1 MRKINLFILIVL
13 LIPFGWVKGQ
23 TAMPDSSAVVFIN
36 INVWDGLQD
45 SLLKNAQV
53 VVVGNRIYQV
63 GSGVTLPAGAKIIDG
78 KGGTLMPGL
87 SDAHVHLMFNMPM
100 DQLYNSA
107 PLAYVAARAVKGAA
121 NFLHQGF
128 TTVRDMGGPVG
139 GIKRAIDEGVIEG
152 PRIYPSQALVSQ
164 TSGHG
169 DMRNPNEVDSRLAGN
184 IAPAFAWEG
193 WSYLADGRPEVLNAV
208 RENLRHGASQIK
220 MMAGGG
226 ISTDYDP
233 LHTVQFTEDELRAGV
248 EAASDWGTYVAVHV
262 YNPEGIM
269 RALNA
274 GVKTIEHGHLINDT
288 AMILLRDKGAFLIP
302 QSYWVLEDASMSNN
316 PGKFREAQAGAAHE
330 MELAKKYGVKL
341 GFGTDV
347 FGHLGVEKDALT
359 EFTAR
364 TKWFTPVEIL
374 KQATSGNAEIFALSG
389 KLNPYP
395 DGPLGVI
402 QPGAYADLL
411 IYDGNPLEDIQIVV
425 DYPRHLKLIMKDGKI
440 YKNEL

>member
-1 MRKINLFILIVL
+1 MKKTGLFIFLFAL
-13 LIPFGWVKGQ
+13 CRLFMASAQ
-23 TAMPDSSAVVFIN
+23 TPVTDSSAVVFIN
-36 INVWDGLQD
+36 VSVWDGVSD
-45 SLLKNAQV
+45 SLLNNAQV
-53 VVVGNRIYQV
+53 VVIGNHIHQV

-78 KGGTLMPGL
+78 KGCTLMPGL
-87 SDAHVHLMFNMPM
+87 SDAHVHLMFNMDM
-100 DQLYNSA
+100 NQLYNSA
-107 PLAYVAARAVKGAA
+107 PMAYIAARAVKSAA
-121 NFLHQGF
+121 NFLYQGF
-128 TTVRDMGGPVG
+128 TTVRDMGGPVS
-139 GIKRAIDEGVIEG
+139 GIKRAIDEGIIPG
-152 PRIYPSQALVSQ
+152 PRIYPSEALISQ

-169 DMRNPNEVDSRLAGN
+169 DMRNPNEISSHLMCN
-184 IAPAFAWEG
+184 SAPPFELLG

-226 ISTDYDP
+226 IATNYDP
-233 LHTVQFTEDELRAGV
+233 LHTIQFTEDELRAGV

-262 YNPEGIM
+262 YNPEGIL

-288 AMILLRDKGAFLIP
+288 AMMMIRDKGAYLIP
-302 QSYWVLEDASMSNN
+302 QSYWILRDASMSNN
-316 PGKFREAQAGAAHE
+316 PDKFKEAQAGVDNE

-347 FGHLGVEKDALT
+347 FGSLGVEKDALS

-364 TKWFTPVEIL
+364 TKWYTPAEIL

-395 DGPLGVI
+395 ERNLGVI
-402 QPGAYADLL
+402 KEGAYADLL
-411 IYDGNPLEDIQIVV
+411 LYDGNPLQDIQIIVN
-425 DYPRHLKLIMKDGKI
+425 YPEHLKLVMKDGKI

>member
-1 MRKINLFILIVL
+1 MNKIGL
-13 LIPFGWVKGQ
+13 LILVFVLCRVTMMVGQ
-23 TAMPDSSAVVFIN
+23 TTTPDSSAVVFIN
-36 INVWDGLQD
+36 VNVWDGKQD

-53 VVVGNRIYQV
+53 VVVGNHIHQV
-63 GSGVTLPAGAKIIDG
+63 GSGVTLPGGARIIDG
-78 KGGTLMPGL
+78 KGCTLIPGL
-87 SDAHVHLMFNMPM
+87 SDVHVHLMFNLPM

-107 PLAYVAARAVKGAA
+107 SMAYVAARAVKSAE
-121 NFLHQGF
+121 NFLMEGF

-139 GIKRAIDEGVIEG
+139 GIKRAVDEGTIPG
-152 PRIYPSQALVSQ
+152 PRIYPSEAIISQ

-169 DMRNPNEVDSRLAGN
+169 DMRNPNEINSHLLCNGVPPFELL
-184 IAPAFAWEG
+184 G

-226 ISTDYDP
+226 IATNYDP
-233 LHTVQFTEDELRAGV
+233 LHTIQFTEDELRAGV
-248 EAASDWGTYVAVHV
+248 EAASDWGTYVGVHV
-262 YNPEGIM
+262 YHPEGIM

-288 AMILLRDKGAFLIP
+288 AMIMIRDKGAYLIP
-302 QSYWVLEDASMSNN
+302 QSYWVLRDPSMSNH
-316 PGKFREAQAGAAHE
+316 PAKFREAQVGAAHE

-347 FGHLGVEKDALT
+347 FGYLGVEKDALS

-364 TKWFTPVEIL
+364 TKWFTPVEVL
-374 KQATSGNAEIFALSG
+374 RQATSGNAEILALSG

-395 DGPLGVI
+395 DGMLGII
-402 QPGAYADLL
+402 QEGAYADLL
-411 IYDGNPLEDIQIVV
+411 LYDGNPLEDIQVIV
-425 DYPRHLKLIMKDGKI
+425 DYPQHLKLVMKDGRI

>member
-1 MRKINLFILIVL
+1 MKKIGLFIVL
-13 LIPFGWVKGQ
+13 LMLCRWG
-23 TAMPDSSAVVFIN
+23 TASAQATESDSSAVVFIN
-36 INVWDGLQD
+36 VNVWDGLSD
-45 SLLKNAQV
+45 SLLRNAQIV
-53 VVVGNRIYQV
+53 VIGNHIHQV
-63 GSGVTLPAGAKIIDG
+63 GSGVTLPGGAKIIDG
-78 KGGTLMPGL
+78 KGCTVIPGL

-100 DQLYNSA
+100 DKLYNSA
-107 PLAYVAARAVKGAA
+107 PVAYVAARAVKSAE
-121 NFLHQGF
+121 NFLKEGF

-139 GIKRAIDEGVIEG
+139 GIKKAIDEGIIPG
-152 PRIYPSQALVSQ
+152 PRIYPSEAIISQ

-169 DMRNPNEVDSRLAGN
+169 DMRNPNEINSHLLCN
-184 IAPAFAWEG
+184 CAPPFELLG

-226 ISTDYDP
+226 IATNYDP
-233 LHTVQFTEDELRAGV
+233 LHTVQFTEDELKAGV
-248 EAASDWGTYVAVHV
+248 EAASDWGTYVGVHV

-274 GVKTIEHGHLINDT
+274 GVKTIEHGHLANDT
-288 AMILLRDKGAFLIP
+288 AMMMIRDKGAYLVP
-302 QSYWVLEDASMSNN
+302 QSYWILKDASMSNH
-316 PGKFREAQAGAAHE
+316 PDKFKEAQAGAEHE

-347 FGHLGVEKDALT
+347 FGYLGVEKDALS

-364 TKWFTPVEIL
+364 TKWYTPVEIL

-389 KLNPYP
+389 QLNPYP
-395 DGPLGVI
+395 GGALGVI
-402 QPGAYADLL
+402 KEGAYADLL
-411 IYDGNPLEDIQIVV
+411 LYDKNPLEDIQVIV
-425 DYPRHLKLIMKDGKI
+425 DYPAHLKLIMKDGKV